1 LTYNIY
7 DRGIFIFYLRYDPVF
22 WYFSEHSCTWNV
34 NYLICMQYFHN
45 WTANMQYLT
54 TTSYY
59 IYLLLF
65 SFSKQYLTTAAYWL
79 LFTFYVFQ
87 AGSEQPVICSR
98 WWQEGKF
105 HVLWNIHK
113 EYNVS
118 VVCLTISTQ
127 VDVCSLL
134 TPLRRFSISIMVLY
148 DTMLTLLLFVFH
160 VTVPGYSHLTRSLGR
175 QYCNTPR
182 RDMILSSVSYQPKKE
197 SATHFTRKIVWHWHW
212 TLALA
217 ARVVLQYSR
226 IESMC

>member
-1 LTYNIY
+1 MLHLYEEELIGRRCQAVSYQRHERNCVWGPSNIHDQNHPLTYNIY
-7 DRGIFIFYLRYDPVF
+7 DRGIFIFYICYDPIF

-45 WTANMQYLT
+45 WTGNMQYLT
-54 TTSYY
+54 TTAYC

-118 VVCLTISTQ
+118 VVCLTIGTR
-127 VDVCSLL
+127 VDVCSSL
-134 TPLRRFSISIMVLY
+134 TLAYAFVRFSYRYHGTVWYYADI
-148 DTMLTLLLFVFH
+148 TLV
-160 VTVPGYSHLTRSLGR
+160 
-175 QYCNTPR
+175 C
-182 RDMILSSVSYQPKKE
+182 LSCDS
-197 SATHFTRKIVWHWHW
+197 
-212 TLALA
+212 
-217 ARVVLQYSR
+217 SR
-226 IESMC
+226 L